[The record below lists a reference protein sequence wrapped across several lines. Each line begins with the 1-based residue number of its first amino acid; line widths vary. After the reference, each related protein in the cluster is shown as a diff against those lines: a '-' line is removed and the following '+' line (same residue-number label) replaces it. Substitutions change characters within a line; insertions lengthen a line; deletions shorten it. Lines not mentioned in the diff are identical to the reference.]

1 MQKETS
7 YQFIHICIPAYKEE
21 NIIKTLN
28 SLELCDV
35 ENLHVA
41 ISILVNEPENAG
53 VDVTNVNQKCIKDI
67 QSFQA
72 MSSLNISFLHQ
83 VFPEK
88 IAGVGLAR
96 KTLMDK
102 ASADYIDAGINGLIV
117 ALDADTIVLPNYLQ
131 EVSSYFAQYEHSA
144 ASIFYEHPL
153 DCKEII
159 EYEYHLRYYNSM
171 QFHAGFP
178 FAYHTVGS
186 AMVCTAKAYKDKGGM
201 NKRKAGEDFY
211 FMQKFIKDQVCGNI
225 TKTTLIPSS
234 RESDRVPFGTGRA
247 VLKYTDETYSAT
259 TYNPLTF
266 DLLAKLNILV
276 SDSYDKPQNR
286 WTEDRLLAQFL
297 QSIDFNKNMDIC
309 IKNTKDK
316 SSFLKRYYQFFD
328 AFKLMKCLHFM
339 RENYPDISIEAA
351 ARFYQEKYS
360 SKSYESVERALIQ
373 LRVEERIRFESM

>member
-1 MQKETS
+1 MLKETS
-7 YQFIHICIPAYKEE
+7 FQFIHICIPAYKEE
-21 NIIKTLN
+21 NISATLH
-28 SLELCDV
+28 SLALCNLDSLDV
-35 ENLHVA
+35 T
-41 ISILVNEPENAG
+41 ISILVNEPENADS
-53 VDVTNVNQKCIKDI
+53 DVSSVNQKCIKDI
-67 QSFQA
+67 NSFQVTSG
-72 MSSLNISFLHQ
+72 MNISVLYE

-102 ASADYIDAGINGLIV
+102 ASKQFLDAGINGLIL

-131 EVSSYFAQYEHSA
+131 EVSSYFAKSKYSA

-171 QFHAGFP
+171 QYQAGFP

-186 AMVCTAKAYKDKGGM
+186 AMVCSAKAYIDKGGM

-225 TKTTLIPSS
+225 TKTTVIPSS

-247 VLKYTDETYSAT
+247 VLKYEDETYTAT
-259 TYNPLTF
+259 TYNPATF
-266 DLLAKLNILV
+266 ELLADLNKIV
-276 SDSYDKPQNR
+276 TDGYGISQSAWTKDS
-286 WTEDRLLAQFL
+286 RLAEFL
-297 QSIDFNKNMDIC
+297 ENIDFQKNINIC
-309 IKNTKDK
+309 SKNTKDK
-316 SSFLKRYYQFFD
+316 ASFLKRYFQFFD

-339 RENYPDISIEAA
+339 RENYPDISILDAA
-351 ARFYQEKYS
+351 KFYQDKYS
-360 SKSYESVERALIQ
+360 SKSFERLEKALIQ